1 MDLRR
6 QENAAEFLLDLA
18 HGQFADGVSRKQK
31 GFGVFFLRLFAAI
44 HLLSRERA
52 NAETPR
58 KKQLHLRFFSTPS

>member
-6 QENAAEFLLDLA
+6 QENAAKFLLDLA
-18 HGQFADGVSRKQK
+18 HGQRGVLTGRAADGVSRKQK

-44 HLLSRERA
+44 HLSEERA

-58 KKQLHLRFFSTPS
+58 KKHLH

>member
-18 HGQFADGVSRKQK
+18 HGQFADGVSRKQR

-44 HLLSRERA
+44 HLSEERA

-58 KKQLHLRFFSTPS
+58 KKHLH